1 MALPADP
8 SNEFLPLSS
17 VTTILALF
25 GDVQHVVL
33 LVVGGVRSRARHV
46 SLLERDRAGRARD
59 ALVLIEGAT
68 LGHQLEAI
76 THRNLDRSREL
87 EFDLV
92 RPSRC
97 LLRGDHIAPSLFVN
111 GDHHVDVLER
121 SVGVRQRALGSDF
134 ELALAAAHL
143 LHLGILRLYLCVAIR
158 PLCRTNGWCDA
169 SLTDGAIHQP
179 GKQNAEDRQANA
191 QALLPRS
198 HSVGTG

>member
-1 MALPADP
+1 M
-8 SNEFLPLSS
+8 
-17 VTTILALF
+17 
-25 GDVQHVVL
+25 
-33 LVVGGVRSRARHV
+33 
-46 SLLERDRAGRARD
+46 
-59 ALVLIEGAT
+59 
-68 LGHQLEAI
+68 QLEAI
-76 THRNLDRSREL
+76 TNRNLDRSREL

-97 LLRGDHIAPSLFVN
+97 LLRGDHIAPSLLVN
-111 GDHHVDVLER
+111 GDHDVDVLER